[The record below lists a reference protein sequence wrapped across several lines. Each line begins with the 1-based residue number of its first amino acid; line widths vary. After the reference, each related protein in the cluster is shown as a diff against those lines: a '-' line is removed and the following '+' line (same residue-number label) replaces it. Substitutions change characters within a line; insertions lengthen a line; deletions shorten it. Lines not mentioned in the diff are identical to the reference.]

1 MWGPRVSVRLPLC
14 LSPLKMAPVLEK
26 KLLGAAGTG
35 DTMENSNEDDEGQNL
50 WYARTLKVSR
60 SAADLAGS

>member
-1 MWGPRVSVRLPLC
+1 
-14 LSPLKMAPVLEK
+14 MAPVLEK

-60 SAADLAGS
+60 SAAVCARSPFI

>member
-1 MWGPRVSVRLPLC
+1 MCASLC
-14 LSPLKMAPVLEK
+14 ASTLKMAPVLEK

-50 WYARTLKVSR
+50 WYARALKVSR
-60 SAADLAGS
+60 SAAVCAGSPFI

>member
-1 MWGPRVSVRLPLC
+1 MCASLC
-14 LSPLKMAPVLEK
+14 ASPLKMAPVLEK

-50 WYARTLKVSR
+50 WYAHTLKVSR
-60 SAADLAGS
+60 SAADFARSQFI